1 MPPSSCPLPLHKRPP
16 TNQPPAGRP
25 APPTCPTKPGCSY
38 EGPLESL
45 TTFYRPPAR
54 MMVSIDNMA
63 TNGVNLSQAGVEFN
77 YAAQFFEGGRTQ
89 LRAAGL
95 IAL

>member
-1 MPPSSCPLPLHKRPP
+1 
-16 TNQPPAGRP
+16 
-25 APPTCPTKPGCSY
+25 
-38 EGPLESL
+38 
-45 TTFYRPPAR
+45 

-77 YAAQFFEGGRTQ
+77 DAAQFFEGGRTQ